1 MSMATPPKTGDDKAG
16 DEAPAA
22 TTSSAKSAVTTSTKP
37 AAAGKPLI
45 GRTAAVGIGIGSA
58 ALVAA
63 LLYASRSKPDK
74 R

>member
-1 MSMATPPKTGDDKAG
+1 MAEPSKTEGEEPAEGTSTPATPAV
-16 DEAPAA
+16 PAE
-22 TTSSAKSAVTTSTKP
+22 TAKS
-37 AAAGKPLI
+37 AGKPLI

-74 R
+74 KQS

>member
-1 MSMATPPKTGDDKAG
+1 MTTADANDSDADKAAE
-16 DEAPAA
+16 EAKPEPATA
-22 TTSSAKSAVTTSTKP
+22 EKK
-37 AAAGKPLI
+37 GKPLI

-63 LLYASRSKPDK
+63 LLYASRHKPGQ

>member
-1 MSMATPPKTGDDKAG
+1 MPTPSETGDDKAAEEKVT
-16 DEAPAA
+16 EAAA
-22 TTSSAKSAVTTSTKP
+22 TPATPAKP
-37 AAAGKPLI
+37 AASGKPLI

-63 LLYASRSKPDK
+63 LLYASRSKPEK